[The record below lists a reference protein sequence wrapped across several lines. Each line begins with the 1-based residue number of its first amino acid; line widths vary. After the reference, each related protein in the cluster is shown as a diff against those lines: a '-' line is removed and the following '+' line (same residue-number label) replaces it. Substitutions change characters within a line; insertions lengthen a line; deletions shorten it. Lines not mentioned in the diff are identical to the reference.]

1 MAFLLHRKPLLRR
14 RAWLPQQS
22 LQQLPKHIYWLH
34 TQFRQRRRTL
44 LSREAA
50 AFQVNALHGRRPVV
64 CEKCKYIK
72 SEARRVSIAARD
84 WRTATPGKLGIY
96 LRERGK
102 TTYSYSILS
111 HFLLHFRPSNLL
123 LKTLPLIFLMSFRK
137 SLMCR
142 SGSR

>member
-1 MAFLLHRKPLLRR
+1 MASATVFTAASEAYILASYARSSAPTT
-14 RAWLPQQS
+14 P
-22 LQQLPKHIYWLH
+22 
-34 TQFRQRRRTL
+34 

-50 AFQVNALHGRRPVV
+50 AFQINALHGRRPVV

-111 HFLLHFRPSNLL
+111 HFLLHFRP
-123 LKTLPLIFLMSFRK
+123 LPLIFLMSFRK